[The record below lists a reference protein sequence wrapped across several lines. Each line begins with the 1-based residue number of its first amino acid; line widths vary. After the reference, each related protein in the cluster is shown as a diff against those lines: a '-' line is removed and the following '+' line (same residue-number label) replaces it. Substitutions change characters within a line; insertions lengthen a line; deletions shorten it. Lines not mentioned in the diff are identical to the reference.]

1 MISAR
6 TTQPFTKLTANV
18 RFGELL
24 MLDQTAELGAKE
36 KRLGESRSTAFGSVA
51 AVSGLESF
59 QMTATT
65 KLPRLSGK

>member
-1 MISAR
+1 
-6 TTQPFTKLTANV
+6 
-18 RFGELL
+18 